1 MHYRCNGRFVRTAHR
16 YVDRGITV
24 CPEWSEFKAFVDDM
38 GVKPSGLTLDRIDND
53 KGYSKTNCR
62 WVTASEQNTNKERTV
77 MVEFEG
83 ETLPL
88 VDVARR
94 VGIDRNVLNTR
105 LHRGL
110 TLAEAINKPIRKRT
124 RKPKCSISQFNSQ
137 PAL

>member
-62 WVTASEQNTNKERTV
+62 WVTASAQNTNKERTV

-110 TLAEAINKPIRKRT
+110 TLTEAINKPIRKRT